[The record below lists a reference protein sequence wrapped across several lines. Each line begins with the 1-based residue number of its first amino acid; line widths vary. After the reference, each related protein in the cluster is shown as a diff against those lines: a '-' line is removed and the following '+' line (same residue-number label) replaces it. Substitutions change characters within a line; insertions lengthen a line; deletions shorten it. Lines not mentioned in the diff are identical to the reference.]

1 MDVKI
6 IGYNTTTGEHLSPEI
21 IAAAYARTSRDPRSI
36 PEIRDNAKLDVE
48 KARNS
53 NRNIVFEMGHASIA
67 EHAVF
72 NIDIIG
78 VSRYIVELIEKHRL
92 VSYTEKSQRY
102 VLFDGGYVIPIELGL
117 KSRRDFIGIIEE
129 QVRLYKKMYPVVLN
143 YFKEKNPCEFAY
155 SPKTVEGWAKE
166 DCRYILSLAT
176 KTQLG
181 MTINAAN
188 LELMIRRLRLSTYN
202 EARELSNMLFT
213 EAHSI
218 APSLFPYVS
227 PSNFE
232 IENSQRDNK
241 YCGEPFNGEN
251 FVEPM
256 FNTVSFDPFLLE
268 MFKDVDIKK
277 LMLNMESYDKAPR
290 EFELIDFHFKVL
302 VSASCYAQL
311 KRHRMMTIIPKP
323 YHTGYD
329 VIIPKS
335 IIETGFKEEFLNLI
349 SVTNK
354 FYENFDCPYV
364 LTNSHSR
371 ICYIKLNLREM
382 YHLCRMRQDE
392 HAQWEIRYL
401 ANEMARQAKEK
412 SPIGMMLAC
421 GKHKFNETKKC
432 LNIFD

>member
-102 VLFDGGYVIPIELGL
+102 VLFDGDYVIPIELGL

-143 YFKEKNPCEFAY
+143 YFKEKNPGEFAS

-364 LTNSHSR
+364 LTNSHPR

-382 YHLCRMRQDE
+382 YHFCRMRQDE

-421 GKHKFNETKKC
+421 GKHQFNETKKC
-432 LNIFD
+432 LNIFN